1 MNIIILSG
9 ATGGGHNRASS
20 AMKTAIE
27 KKDPQAKVDVIDI
40 FEECSK
46 SLNVAVTQGYRL
58 LAQKAPTLYGK
69 MYINSDKEATPLNE
83 LMNNINM
90 QCGKK
95 LLPVIQSYH
104 PDVVISCH
112 PFGVTMMSTIKE
124 KYGYD
129 VPTIAVI
136 TDFMPHMAY
145 ICDNMDAYVTA
156 SEETAQVL
164 VGKYHVKKDIVYP
177 LGLPIFDRFYRDEN
191 YDREKTLSDLGLDPK
206 LPTVLVMAGSF
217 GVTDILK
224 IYEILVDTDFDFQ
237 MIVITGRN
245 QKLYDAFEKLLSD
258 DEEKFKTQDAPQ
270 FIRELPDDNIFR
282 WVYDRTEEIK
292 ESIESTFERSTT
304 KKKPTKLFFFIDNV
318 EDYMHCSDL
327 IITKPGGLTTS
338 ESIASHLPMA
348 IFKAFPGQEAQNA
361 DYLVRNGIAV
371 MLQQGDG
378 LKAQMKD
385 LLSDKKRLSEMREAC
400 RRCGRPNSAE
410 NIYELAKKL
419 AEERKNA

>member
-191 YDREKTLSDLGLDPK
+191 YDREKTLSDLGLDPE

-224 IYEILVDTDFDFQ
+224 IYETLVDTDFDFQ

-282 WVYDRTEEIK
+282 WVYDRTEEIR

>member
-224 IYEILVDTDFDFQ
+224 IYETLVDTDFDFQ

>member
-83 LMNNINM
+83 LMNNINI

-191 YDREKTLSDLGLDPK
+191 YDREKTLSDLGLDPE
-206 LPTVLVMAGSF
+206 LPTVLVM
-217 GVTDILK
+217 
-224 IYEILVDTDFDFQ
+224 
-237 MIVITGRN
+237 
-245 QKLYDAFEKLLSD
+245 
-258 DEEKFKTQDAPQ
+258 
-270 FIRELPDDNIFR
+270 
-282 WVYDRTEEIK
+282 
-292 ESIESTFERSTT
+292 
-304 KKKPTKLFFFIDNV
+304 
-318 EDYMHCSDL
+318 DL
-327 IITKPGGLTTS
+327 
-338 ESIASHLPMA
+338 
-348 IFKAFPGQEAQNA
+348 N
-361 DYLVRNGIAV
+361 
-371 MLQQGDG
+371 
-378 LKAQMKD
+378 
-385 LLSDKKRLSEMREAC
+385 C
-400 RRCGRPNSAE
+400 
-410 NIYELAKKL
+410 
-419 AEERKNA
+419 